1 MDERTETLEGLLA
14 AWKEAA
20 ESANTLRVLNTC
32 QETLLE
38 ARCRLELAGEY
49 YRKGRVLFIGSA
61 VWFAISAAIWFA
73 M

>member
-1 MDERTETLEGLLA
+1 MDDRADRLEGLLV

-20 ESANTLRVLNTC
+20 ESANTLRVLNVC
-32 QETLLE
+32 QERLLE
-38 ARCRLELAGEY
+38 ARRQLELAGEY
-49 YRKGRVLFIGSA
+49 YQKGRLLFIGSA